1 MLAVHVV
8 VVAALVRAFTPE
20 FAARAVRAATSAFTV
35 ELDVPPTPPAPEPS
49 PAASPVARAVPER
62 SGAAG
67 APGRKAEPRDVAA
80 PAVPLVLKPTQA
92 PPVEGTGAA
101 DQAGAQETGAG
112 AGAGGVGAGL
122 GAGSAGNGRGGGGA
136 AMPAAKIAGDINSA
150 RDYPRASRERRIGS
164 SVIIDLS
171 VGPDGRVS
179 GCRVV
184 QPSPDSEAD
193 AITCRLASERF
204 RFRPARDASGMA
216 VSAVYRWKQRWFY

>member
-1 MLAVHVV
+1 VV
-8 VVAALVRAFTPE
+8 VVAGLVRAFTPE

-35 ELDVPPTPPAPEPS
+35 ELDVPPTPPAPPAPEPS

-80 PAVPLVLKPTQA
+80 PAAPLVLKPTQA

-101 DQAGAQETGAG
+101 DQAGAQEAG
-112 AGAGGVGAGL
+112 AGTGAAVAGAGL

-136 AMPAAKIAGDINSA
+136 AMPAVKIAGDINSA

-171 VGPDGRVS
+171 VGSDGRVS

>member
-1 MLAVHVV
+1 MI
-8 VVAALVRAFTPE
+8 VVAGLVRAFTPE
-20 FAARAVRAATSAFTV
+20 LAARAVRAATSAFTV
-35 ELDVPPTPPAPEPS
+35 ELDVPPPPTAPEPS
-49 PAASPVARAVPER
+49 AAASPMASAVPET
-62 SGAAG
+62 SGTAG
-67 APGRKAEPRDVAA
+67 APGRKAQPRDAAA
-80 PAVPLVLKPTQA
+80 PAAPLVLEPTQA

-112 AGAGGVGAGL
+112 TGARGAGLGL
-122 GAGSAGNGRGGGGA
+122 GAGSAGSGRGGGGA
-136 AMPAAKIAGDINSA
+136 AMPTVKIAGDINSA
-150 RDYPRASRERRIGS
+150 RDYPRASRERRIGT

-193 AITCRLASERF
+193 AITCRLARERF